1 MLVVLSKALAFVL
14 IILIGYI
21 CKRRGFF
28 SPTDY
33 QVVSKIVLNITL
45 PCAVINSFAHFEMD
59 YSLIAAVFLGLFGN
73 LLMLFVS
80 LMLTRG
86 DTPATKIFY
95 IFSLAGY
102 NVGCFTLPFAQAFLT
117 PFAVVGLCMFDVG
130 NSIMCTGMTYALTA
144 SCIGYADGRKDKFSM
159 KNITQ
164 KLLHSV
170 PFVVYISMLVLS
182 LLMILLAAL
191 DVKLP
196 SAVFTLTRPAGQANA
211 FIAMMMIGMMFE
223 IKLDKKAMGYVKELF
238 SVRYAIS
245 LLCAAAFLY
254 LAPFKQ
260 EINYVIALAFMAPC
274 TIIGPIFVE
283 KLGANVQ
290 LASLFNSLTIITS
303 VILFTAFFIIIN
315 G

>member
-59 YSLIAAVFLGLFGN
+59 FSLIVAVFLGLFGN
-73 LLMLFVS
+73 LMMLFVS

-102 NVGCFTLPFAQAFLT
+102 NIGCFTLPFAQAFLT

-159 KNITQ
+159 KNIAQ

-170 PFVVYISMLVLS
+170 PFVVYISMLLLS
-182 LLMILLAAL
+182 LAGFHFPKS
-191 DVKLP
+191 VYT
-196 SAVFTLTRPAGQANA
+196 FTEIVGTGNPFLS
-211 FIAMMMIGMMFE
+211 MLMIGMMFE

-245 LLCAAAFLY
+245 LLCAAAFIY